1 MQLHSDWIALLRE
14 LNAAGAKYLV
24 IGAAAVSYHGHPRGT
39 MDFDVWVDPTPE
51 NARRVYRALAS
62 FGAPMEQVT
71 LADFEHDDTVWM
83 IGVIP
88 LRIDVLTGIEG
99 VAFEEAWE
107 RRASAHVLDM
117 EVPVIS
123 KEDLIRNKRAAGR
136 EKDLLDLKALEP
148 KAGSAKRV
156 RRAPPSRQKRKR

>member
-14 LNAAGAKYLV
+14 LNAAGVKYLV
-24 IGAAAVSYHGHPRGT
+24 IGAAALSYHGHPRGT
-39 MDFDVWVDPTPE
+39 MDFDVWVEASPE
-51 NARRVYRALAS
+51 NARRVYKALAA

-71 LADFEHDDTVWM
+71 LEDFEHDDTVWM

-88 LRIDVLTGIEG
+88 LRVDVLTGIEG
-99 VAFEEAWE
+99 VTFEEAWPS
-107 RRASAHVLDM
+107 RAFARVSDI

-123 KEDLIRNKRAAGR
+123 KEDLIRNKRAAAR

-148 KAGSAKRV
+148 KASSRKRS
-156 RRAPPSRQKRKR
+156 RRAPPNRRKRKR